1 MNFKNTE
8 VLVLAGGRGTRI
20 KTITDKI
27 PKPLIKFNKKPLLDF
42 ILQHVTKY
50 NFNKIFILT
59 GYKSKNIF
67 KRYHNKFY
75 NFIKINCFNEKKR
88 LGTWGAIFNIKNK
101 IKKNFIV
108 VNGDTIF
115 NSELE
120 KLLRFKLKKEDMV
133 MFISKNHSYKE
144 NIKLKNIKIDNN
156 NNIIF
161 DKFSKYIN
169 SGHYYLTKKIFKKK
183 YSKLR
188 SLENE
193 IIPELMNQKKI
204 KGIIENKKIIDIGTK
219 TNLIYANKNIPKIT
233 LKPAVFL
240 DRDGVINYDFGH
252 VYKFKDF
259 KFKPGIIKT
268 LKYLSKKNIYI
279 FIVTNQG
286 GIAKGMYSEKDFY
299 ILHKKIK
306 NYLLNKKIFIND
318 VQFSPYHPKALIKKY
333 KKKSSLRK
341 PGNLM
346 IEKLF
351 SKWNIIRKKSFMI
364 GDSLTDELAAKKSKL
379 YFEFP
384 KKDIYTQIKK
394 ICNQLKI

>member
-1 MNFKNTE
+1 
-8 VLVLAGGRGTRI
+8 
-20 KTITDKI
+20 
-27 PKPLIKFNKKPLLDF
+27 
-42 ILQHVTKY
+42 
-50 NFNKIFILT
+50 
-59 GYKSKNIF
+59 
-67 KRYHNKFY
+67 
-75 NFIKINCFNEKKR
+75 
-88 LGTWGAIFNIKNK
+88 
-101 IKKNFIV
+101 
-108 VNGDTIF
+108 
-115 NSELE
+115 
-120 KLLRFKLKKEDMV
+120 
-133 MFISKNHSYKE
+133 MFISKKHSYKE
-144 NIKLKNIKIDNN
+144 NKKLKNIKVNN
-156 NNIIF
+156 KNNIIF
-161 DKFSKYIN
+161 DKRSKYIN
-169 SGHYYLTKKIFKKK
+169 SGQYYLSKKILKKK

-193 IIPELMNQKKI
+193 IIPELINQKKI

-219 TNLIYANKNIPKIT
+219 RNLIYANKNIPKIT

-286 GIAKGMYSEKDFY
+286 GIAKGMYGEKDFY

-318 VQFSPYHPKALIKKY
+318 VQFSPYHPKAIIKKY

-351 SKWNIIRKKSFMI
+351 SKWNVIRKKSFMI

>member
-1 MNFKNTE
+1 MNFKNTD
-8 VLVLAGGRGTRI
+8 VLILAGGRGSRI

-42 ILQHVTKY
+42 ILQHISKY

-59 GYKSKNIF
+59 GYKSNKIF
-67 KRYHNKFY
+67 NRYHDKFY
-75 NFIKINCFNEKKR
+75 NFIKINCFHEKKR
-88 LGTWGAIFNIKNK
+88 LGTWGAIFNVKNK

-115 NSELE
+115 DSELE
-120 KLLRFKLKKEDMV
+120 KLLKFKLKKEHMV
-133 MFISKNHSYKE
+133 MFISKKHSYKE
-144 NIKLKNIKIDNN
+144 NKKLKNIKVNN
-156 NNIIF
+156 KNNIIF
-161 DKFSKYIN
+161 DKRSKYIN
-169 SGHYYLTKKIFKKK
+169 SGQYYLSKKILKKK

-193 IIPELMNQKKI
+193 IIPELINQKKI

-219 TNLIYANKNIPKIT
+219 RNLIYANKNIPKIT

-259 KFKPGIIKT
+259 KFKPGIIKI

-279 FIVTNQG
+279 FIVTNQS

-306 NYLLNKKIFIND
+306 DYLVNKKIFIND
-318 VQFSPYHPKALIKKY
+318 VQFSPYHPEAIIKKY

-351 SKWNIIRKKSFMI
+351 SKWNVIRKKSFMI

-394 ICNQLKI
+394 ICDQLKI